1 MSRAL
6 KSILLAALG
15 IGVCAP
21 LYADYQATAPVYP
34 GYQAALSRCDSL
46 IDPDEQARCIVNI
59 RPTVPGS
66 PRVPA
71 VADSEPNTIK
81 DGNANKDAEY
91 AAAFRECQAVIDTA
105 ERQRCIENA
114 KDHLGR
120 M

>member
-1 MSRAL
+1 MCGAL
-6 KSILLAALG
+6 RSVVLAALG

-21 LYADYQATAPVYP
+21 LYADYQTPLAYP

-59 RPTVPGS
+59 RPTVPGGTRAS
-66 PRVPA
+66 GVGN
-71 VADSEPNTIK
+71 SEPNAVK

-91 AAAFRECQAVIDTA
+91 AAAFRECQAVIDAA